1 MPPFFLRAAYRHIQ
15 HRPFGWMINILMVTI
30 GVGLLSFIT
39 LATRTLD
46 LQMNENLRNVDMIV
60 AAKGSPL
67 QVLLSSIYL
76 LDAPTG
82 NIPIGRLDSLRIDPQ
97 VSSATPL
104 SLGDSYQQFR
114 IIGTDRTYFDR
125 FALSLKEG
133 KMFLSTGEVVIGSQV
148 AIETGLRVGDRFR
161 SNHGLNDQLESEHEH
176 DLKVVGI
183 LKRSQMVPD
192 QAILTPLSTYWDLH
206 HSDSSQITSIL
217 IQFKTPAAMF
227 HLPRKI
233 NQGTSE
239 MAVLPAIEANKIRQF
254 AGISTKW
261 LALISLVI
269 LSFSGMNIFLVMIR
283 EIEGRLPVLA
293 MMVAMGLGPLGRFLL
308 ILSEGL
314 IIILFGWVLGILI
327 AHGIFAFP
335 DLFGID
341 EITPHWWGVQSQ
353 EAWLL
358 LILIGLSLIIAFI
371 AFRKF
376 LRKEVVHFL

>member
-104 SLGDSYQQFR
+104 SLGDSYRQFR
-114 IIGTDRTYFDR
+114 VIGTDRTYFDR
-125 FALSLKEG
+125 YSLSLKEG
-133 KMFLSTGEVVIGSQV
+133 KMFLSSGEVVIGSQV
-148 AIETGLRVGDRFR
+148 AIETGLRVGDHFR
-161 SNHGLNDQLESEHEH
+161 SNHGLNDQLDNEHEH
-176 DLKVVGI
+176 DLTVVGI
-183 LKRSQMVPD
+183 LKRSQTVPD

-217 IQFKTPAAMF
+217 IKFKTPAAMF

-327 AHGIFAFP
+327 SHGIFAFP

-371 AFRKF
+371 AFR
-376 LRKEVVHFL
+376 

>member
-1 MPPFFLRAAYRHIQ
+1 
-15 HRPFGWMINILMVTI
+15 
-30 GVGLLSFIT
+30 
-39 LATRTLD
+39 
-46 LQMNENLRNVDMIV
+46 
-60 AAKGSPL
+60 
-67 QVLLSSIYL
+67 
-76 LDAPTG
+76 
-82 NIPIGRLDSLRIDPQ
+82 
-97 VSSATPL
+97 
-104 SLGDSYQQFR
+104 
-114 IIGTDRTYFDR
+114 
-125 FALSLKEG
+125 
-133 KMFLSTGEVVIGSQV
+133 
-148 AIETGLRVGDRFR
+148 
-161 SNHGLNDQLESEHEH
+161 
-176 DLKVVGI
+176 
-183 LKRSQMVPD
+183 
-192 QAILTPLSTYWDLH
+192 
-206 HSDSSQITSIL
+206 
-217 IQFKTPAAMF
+217 
-227 HLPRKI
+227 
-233 NQGTSE
+233 
-239 MAVLPAIEANKIRQF
+239 IEANKIRQF